1 MLPPEIRRKLS
12 RLNADRRREGEAP
25 AEPAQVP
32 PGSGGPSPSQDW
44 EIRNRLEELLPGRT
58 HQHESGTLYIVERG
72 LETLYPAGKEK
83 LVSSMQE
90 IRRLGCEPD
99 EALFLDIET
108 CGLANCPLFL
118 VGIMSAREGDLR
130 VEQFFARDYAE
141 EPSLLAYLI
150 EVVSAYR
157 MFVTF
162 NGKAFDIPYVRDR
175 MVLHQIE
182 HDFEQ
187 EHFDLLPEARRRW
200 RQELPD
206 CRLQTLEEHICGRR
220 RCGDTPGH
228 LIPQLYHDFVRTGN
242 AAPLEGIFRHNAL
255 DLITMAEL
263 LPVVLME

>member
-1 MLPPEIRRKLS
+1 MMLPPEIRRKLS

-118 VGIMSAREGDLR
+118 VGIMSAREAIFGSSSS
-130 VEQFFARDYAE
+130 
-141 EPSLLAYLI
+141 SLG
-150 EVVSAYR
+150 
-157 MFVTF
+157 TT
-162 NGKAFDIPYVRDR
+162 
-175 MVLHQIE
+175 
-182 HDFEQ
+182 
-187 EHFDLLPEARRRW
+187 RRSRASSH
-200 RQELPD
+200 
-206 CRLQTLEEHICGRR
+206 T
-220 RCGDTPGH
+220 
-228 LIPQLYHDFVRTGN
+228 
-242 AAPLEGIFRHNAL
+242 
-255 DLITMAEL
+255 
-263 LPVVLME
+263 